1 MIRFESQRVSLWY
14 MRLALVLFVLQVT
27 MGLWLSLNYAFT
39 LPQWLVDV
47 FAFNTAR
54 SIHTNLLVAWMLL
67 GFMGGTYF
75 ILPMEC
81 DRELF
86 STKIAWLQL
95 AIFASAAVTAVVG
108 FLFHWT
114 RGKPLL
120 EIPFPLNGLIVVAA
134 LLFIAN
140 VGMTIIKAREKTA
153 LQWMLLGG
161 VTFLALL
168 YLFGMPFFKNL
179 NTDYYYWW
187 WVIHLWVEGTWEVI
201 TAAIMAFIIME
212 VTGVERKV
220 VEKWLYVET
229 GLFLFTGIVGT
240 GHHYYWIGAPD
251 YWLWWGGIFSAL
263 EPLPIVLMVV
273 DTWMHVRERKSPII
287 NPLTWTYII
296 GLAIYHLVGA
306 GLWGFMHTLPPV
318 NYYTHGSQVTVSHG
332 HLAFFGAYGLL
343 NLTIFYFALPRLKNI
358 RRYRDTAGQWGFWI
372 MSIAM
377 FLLGLTFGVAGI
389 LQTYLERF
397 LDIGYST
404 AHITMMLWF
413 RIAFGIGLI
422 FLGGVLTTVWHLFT
436 LKPIEEGAA
445 E

>member
-14 MRLALVLFVLQVT
+14 IRLALCLFCLQVV
-27 MGLWLSLNYAFT
+27 MGLWLSINYAFT

-54 SIHTNLLVAWMLL
+54 AIHTNLLVAWMLL
-67 GFMGGTYF
+67 GFMGGAYF

-86 STKIAWLQL
+86 STKIAWVQL
-95 AIFASAAVTAVVG
+95 ILFAVTAVTAVVG
-108 FLFHWT
+108 FLFRWT
-114 RGKPLL
+114 KGRPLL
-120 EIPFPLNGLIVVAA
+120 EIPFPLNGLIVVVA
-134 LLFIAN
+134 LLFVAN
-140 VGMTIIKAREKTA
+140 VALTILKSKEKSA

-168 YLFGMPFFKNL
+168 YLFGMPFYKNL

-187 WVIHLWVEGTWEVI
+187 WVIHLWVEGAWEVV
-201 TAAIMAFIIME
+201 TAAIVAFIIME

-240 GHHYYWIGAPD
+240 GHHYYWLGAPN
-251 YWLWWGGIFSAL
+251 YWLWWGGVFSAM

-273 DTWMHVRERKSPII
+273 DTWMHVRERKNPII
-287 NPLTWTYII
+287 NPLTWTYIV
-296 GLAIYHLVGA
+296 GLAVYHLVGA
-306 GLWGFMHTLPPV
+306 GVWGFIHTLPQI

-332 HLAFFGAYGLL
+332 HMAFFGAYGLL

-358 RRYRDTAGQWGFWI
+358 RKYRDTAGKWGFWI
-372 MSIAM
+372 MSVAM
-377 FLLGLTFGVAGI
+377 FFLGLTFGVAGI

-404 AHITMMLWF
+404 AHITMMFWF
-413 RIAFGIGLI
+413 RIAFSIGLV
-422 FLGGVLTTVWHLFT
+422 FLCGVLITVRHLFT
-436 LKPIEEGAA
+436 LKPDEAGAT

>member
-14 MRLALVLFVLQVT
+14 IRLALCLFCLQVVL
-27 MGLWLSLNYAFT
+27 GLWLSINYAFT

-54 SIHTNLLVAWMLL
+54 AVHTNLLVAWMLL
-67 GFMGGTYF
+67 GFMGGAYF

-81 DRELF
+81 ERELY
-86 STKIAWLQL
+86 STRIAWLQL
-95 AIFASAAVTAVVG
+95 IIFAVTAVTAVVG
-108 FLFHWT
+108 FLFGWT
-114 RGKPLL
+114 KGKPLL
-120 EIPFPLNGLIVVAA
+120 EIPFPLNGLIVVVA
-134 LLFIAN
+134 LLFVVN
-140 VGMTIIKAREKTA
+140 VAMTILKSREKSV

-161 VTFLALL
+161 VAFLALL
-168 YLFGMPFFKNL
+168 YLFGMPFYKNL

-187 WVIHLWVEGTWEVI
+187 WVIHLWVEGAWEVV
-201 TAAIMAFIIME
+201 TAAIVAFIIME

-240 GHHYYWIGAPD
+240 GHHYYWLGAPD
-251 YWLWWGGIFSAL
+251 YWLWWGGVFSAL
-263 EPLPIVLMVV
+263 EPLPIVLMVI
-273 DTWMHVRERKSPII
+273 DTWMHVRKRTNPII
-287 NPLTWTYII
+287 NPLTWTYIV
-296 GLAIYHLVGA
+296 GLAVYHLVGA
-306 GLWGFMHTLPPV
+306 GIWGFIHTLPPI
-318 NYYTHGSQVTVSHG
+318 NYYTHGSQITVSHG
-332 HLAFFGAYGLL
+332 HMAFFGAYGLL

-358 RRYRDTAGQWGFWI
+358 RKYRDTAGQWGFWI

-377 FLLGLTFGVAGI
+377 FFLGLVFGVAGI

-404 AHITMMLWF
+404 AHITMMFWF
-413 RIAFGIGLI
+413 RVAFGIGII
-422 FLGGVLTTVWHLFT
+422 FLGGVLITVWHLFT
-436 LKPIEEGAA
+436 LKPIEEGAP

>member
-1 MIRFESQRVSLWY
+1 MIRYESQRVSLWY
-14 MRLALVLFVLQVT
+14 IRLALVLFVLQVT
-27 MGLWLSLNYAFT
+27 MGLWLSINYAFT
-39 LPQWLVDV
+39 LPQGLVDV
-47 FAFNTAR
+47 FPFSTAR
-54 SIHTNLLVAWMLL
+54 EIHTNVLVAWMLL

-81 DRELF
+81 DSELY
-86 STKIAWLQL
+86 STKIAYLQL
-95 AIFASAAVTAVVG
+95 VIFASAAVTAVIG
-108 FLFHWT
+108 FVFGWT

-120 EIPFPLNGLIVVAA
+120 EIPFPLNALIVVAA
-134 LLFIAN
+134 LLFIFN
-140 VGMTIIKAREKTA
+140 VAMTIVKGKEKSA

-161 VTFLALL
+161 VTFLALM
-168 YLFGMPFFKNL
+168 YLFGMPFYKNL

-187 WVIHLWVEGTWEVI
+187 WVIHLWVEGAWEIV
-201 TAAIMAFIIME
+201 TAAIMAFIIMQ

-240 GHHYYWIGAPD
+240 GHHYYWIGAPN

-273 DTWMHVRERKSPII
+273 DTWMHVRERKNAII
-287 NPLTWTYII
+287 NPLIWTYIV

-332 HLAFFGAYGLL
+332 HLAFFGAYALL
-343 NLTIFYFALPRLKNI
+343 NMTIFYFALPRMKNI
-358 RRYRDTAGQWGFWI
+358 RRYRDKAGRWGFWI

-377 FLLGLTFGVAGI
+377 FTLGLVFGIAGI

-404 AHITMMLWF
+404 AHLTMMLWF
-413 RIAFGIGLI
+413 KIAFGVGIV
-422 FLGGVLTTVWHLFT
+422 FFCGVLTTVWHLFT
-436 LKPIEEGAA
+436 LKAVEEGTP

>member
-1 MIRFESQRVSLWY
+1 MIRFESQRVALWY
-14 MRLALVLFVLQVT
+14 MRLALVLFCLQV
-27 MGLWLSLNYAFT
+27 MLGLWLSINYAFT

-47 FAFNTAR
+47 FAFSTAR

-75 ILPMEC
+75 ILPLEC
-81 DRELF
+81 KRELY
-86 STKIAWLQL
+86 STRIAYAQL
-95 AIFASAAVTAVVG
+95 VIFAAAAMTAVV
-108 FLFHWT
+108 
-114 RGKPLL
+114 
-120 EIPFPLNGLIVVAA
+120 NGLIVVAA

-140 VGMTIIKAREKTA
+140 VAMTIFKAREKSA

-161 VTFLALL
+161 VTFLAIM

-187 WVIHLWVEGTWEVI
+187 WVIHLWVEGAWEIV

-212 VTGVERKV
+212 VTGVERRV

-251 YWLWWGGIFSAL
+251 YWLWWGAIFSAL

-273 DTWMHVRERKSPII
+273 DSWMHVRERKNPII
-287 NPLTWTYII
+287 NPLTWTYIV

-306 GLWGFMHTLPPV
+306 GIWGFMHTLPPI
-318 NYYTHGSQVTVSHG
+318 NYYTHGSQITVSHG

-343 NLTIFYFALPRLKNI
+343 NLTIFYFAFPRLKGI
-358 RRYRDTAGQWGFWI
+358 RKYRDTAGQWGFWI
-372 MSIAM
+372 MVIAM
-377 FLLGLTFGVAGI
+377 FLLGLVFGVAGI

-404 AHITMMLWF
+404 AQITMMFWF
-413 RIAFGIGLI
+413 RIAFGIGVV
-422 FLGGVLTTVWHLFT
+422 FLCGVLTTVWHLFT
-436 LKPIEEGAA
+436 LKAA
-445 E
+445 EAGTAE